1 LFAIT
6 PQGLGVQNLTYR
18 DGGLDPEDASS
29 VEALRG
35 AIAGQAMCIR
45 VEQGSDDQI
54 FIHALGTASN
64 N

>member
-1 LFAIT
+1 
-6 PQGLGVQNLTYR
+6 VQNLTYR
-18 DGGLDPEDASS
+18 DGGLDLEDASS